1 MPNENEIVIINIPH
15 LVKVE
20 LYSKVTSRM
29 ENLGYNT
36 VNYGALDLGF
46 ELPADWPFGR
56 DTEITMAQLVV
67 IAKKLDMRI
76 SITELFIEPRQRQ
89 DGG

>member
-20 LYSKVTSRM
+20 LYSKITSQM
-29 ENLGYNT
+29 ENLGYNP

-46 ELPADWPFGR
+46 ELPADWPFGK

-67 IAKKLDMRI
+67 IAKKLNMRI
-76 SITELFIEPRQRQ
+76 SITELFIEPR
-89 DGG
+89 

>member
-1 MPNENEIVIINIPH
+1 MPNENEIIAIEIPINNKI
-15 LVKVE
+15 E
-20 LYSKVTSRM
+20 LYGKITSQM
-29 ENLGYNT
+29 ENLGYNP